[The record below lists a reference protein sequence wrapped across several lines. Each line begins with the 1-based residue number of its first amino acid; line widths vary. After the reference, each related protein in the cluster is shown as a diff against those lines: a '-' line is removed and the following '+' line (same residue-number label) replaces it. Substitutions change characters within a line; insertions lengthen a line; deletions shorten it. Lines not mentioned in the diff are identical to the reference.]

1 MSLFKQISAHYIEFT
16 PQERLAGIIL
26 IISVLLPHIGI
37 LYIVNPILLLY
48 LAFKF
53 PKTEVPSPFQIIM
66 VFLIVLSLCWNMFY
80 GIPIDFKSIIRG
92 IYIVELL
99 VLFPYIGNVQFR
111 NVYIYII
118 VVVILLSQLAFV
130 YGIGVII
137 SIMDFLYPYT
147 GDVVSESTDYLL
159 EHSANATSLSDLQNI
174 RFGGLFHNSNQCMK
188 YISMCSII
196 YAIENLK
203 TPIKLQLPFWAIV
216 FSSALLS
223 GSRTG
228 FVIVFATVALMF
240 FLRKRQ
246 QVSIK
251 AIFLPAVFIIITF
264 YCVSE
269 IFSSQFRMF
278 DIKDGTSDGGSIVYK
293 YANFAYYNNIVTEAR
308 QILVGNFDVDSICTV
323 YHTPFSQFDSE
334 WGNAVYFYGYFFI
347 VVYFTFL
354 IKTIGKLRGINIIAI
369 LLFFWIISSTVLFS
383 YRTSFAFFLIL
394 SRCVCNSKQ
403 LKNDTSRK

>member
-1 MSLFKQISAHYIEFT
+1 
-16 PQERLAGIIL
+16 
-26 IISVLLPHIGI
+26 
-37 LYIVNPILLLY
+37 
-48 LAFKF
+48 
-53 PKTEVPSPFQIIM
+53 
-66 VFLIVLSLCWNMFY
+66 
-80 GIPIDFKSIIRG
+80 
-92 IYIVELL
+92 
-99 VLFPYIGNVQFR
+99 
-111 NVYIYII
+111 
-118 VVVILLSQLAFV
+118 
-130 YGIGVII
+130 
-137 SIMDFLYPYT
+137 MDFLYPYT